1 MRPITAWLLKSLGVL
16 LVIAP
21 HPVSAAV
28 LRQSFEIT
36 VTSVRPPN
44 LSNQTNFAPPP
55 ETQALYSALNA
66 LPVPSIGTKGLGSYT
81 YDESQLNFA
90 REFSPYEDTYT
101 LGRPGKIAFL
111 DFSLNFF
118 NRTYTQ
124 LFYLP
129 SRIGE
134 FFTYTRTST
143 GQYLPQSLN
152 LLTSDGT
159 SVLTT
164 LGGGGNFFN
173 YRPGPVNLA
182 GVNSVFSVS
191 GTLRFTDVEAIP
203 EPSAI
208 VPVVALG
215 LGWLYRRK
223 LQ

>member
-1 MRPITAWLLKSLGVL
+1 MRPITTWLLKSLGVL
-16 LVIAP
+16 LVVAP

-28 LRQSFEIT
+28 LRQNFEIT

-55 ETQALYSALNA
+55 ESQALYSALNA
-66 LPVPSIGTKGLGSYT
+66 LPVPPIGTKGLGSYT

-90 REFSPYEDTYT
+90 REFSLYEDTYT
-101 LGRPGKIAFL
+101 LDSPGKIAFL

-143 GQYLPQSLN
+143 GQYIPQSLN

-164 LGGGGNFFN
+164 GGGENFFN

-182 GVNSVFSVS
+182 GVSSVFGVS

-203 EPSAI
+203 EPSAAAI

-215 LGWLYRRK
+215 LWWCRSKR
-223 LQ
+223 